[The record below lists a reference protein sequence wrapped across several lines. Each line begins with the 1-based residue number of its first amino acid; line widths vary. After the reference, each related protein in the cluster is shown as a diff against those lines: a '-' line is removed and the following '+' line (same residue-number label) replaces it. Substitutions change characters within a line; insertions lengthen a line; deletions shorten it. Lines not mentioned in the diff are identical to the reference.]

1 MFRIKIN
8 RGGMKLEEGNM
19 TCKYKL
25 QDVRL
30 EKIKSPIVLN
40 LDGVEMEYKNGRVLA
55 NAVFGERYFIESIT
69 AENNKI
75 ILEAVENNKYGKVY
89 WTDKKVSMFDGTE
102 E

>member
-55 NAVFGERYFIESIT
+55 NTVFGERYFIESIT
-69 AENNKI
+69 AKNNKI